1 MLVYY
6 LPKLHFFPILVHRA
20 DKINKYSTRHLFWT
34 NFKVSIKFYRLRLLE
49 QKNKIIPSGP
59 LRLLGNKKVL
69 YIL

>member
-49 QKNKIIPSGP
+49 QKKN
-59 LRLLGNKKVL
+59 NT
-69 YIL
+69 